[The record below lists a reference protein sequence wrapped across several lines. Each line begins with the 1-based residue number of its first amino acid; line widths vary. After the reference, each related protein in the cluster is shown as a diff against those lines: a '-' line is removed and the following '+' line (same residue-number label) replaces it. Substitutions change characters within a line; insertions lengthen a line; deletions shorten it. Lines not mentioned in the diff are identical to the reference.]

1 MSNSGGLLQRL
12 AVGTRGW
19 PALVERQAQAIAL
32 ARAAGV
38 SCHLKRLDTALREG
52 NTHLAKHHE
61 AALRQFL
68 EETEDALRLAQEVQK
83 GFAPP
88 VAETK
93 LPAPTPQPVAT
104 YWISATVLAEAA
116 AYLTQHLPGA
126 QGEPEWM
133 LAVTGLQWDEVYTLE
148 HLIEVELAT
157 QSGAQA
163 SFNIEDFTRI
173 AMILYERG
181 QKLHAIFH
189 SHRWGG
195 PPHPSNV
202 DDRLQRILEQGGY
215 PAIQAVFSEDG
226 YVRFFSRRRA
236 FTVGVCGKGVIS
248 VDAEPNLFRI
258 VHFDTLP
265 RPTARVRIS
274 RRDDGVRSLPAHSG
288 R

>member
-1 MSNSGGLLQRL
+1 MSSSRELLQRL
-12 AVGTRGW
+12 GFLSSDW
-19 PALVERQAQAIAL
+19 SALVERQAQAIAS
-32 ARAAGV
+32 ARAEGV
-38 SCHLKRLDTALREG
+38 SYHLKRMDAALRAG
-52 NTHLAKHHE
+52 NTDLAQHHE

-68 EETEDALRLAQEVQK
+68 QETASVLQLAQEVQH

-93 LPAPTPQPVAT
+93 PPAPTPQPVAT

-116 AYLTQHLPGA
+116 TYLTQHLPGA

-133 LAVTGLQWDEVYTLE
+133 LAVTGLYWNEVYTLE

-163 SFNIEDFTRI
+163 SFDIQDFTRI
-173 AMILYERG
+173 AMILHERG

-189 SHRWGG
+189 SHRWAG

-202 DDRLQRILEQGGY
+202 DDRLQRILEEGGY

-226 YVRFFSRRRA
+226 YVRFFARRRM

-265 RPTARVRIS
+265 RPTARVRLS
-274 RRDDGVRSLPAHSG
+274 RRDDGIRSLSAHPG